1 MRWLFSVREAYKGRA
16 EHLSLIH
23 ILSREVIRVLKEQ
36 YEQTLQILTRWQGA
50 LETLAGELIR
60 RETLSGEEF
69 MEIWT
74 RVIDMV

>member
-1 MRWLFSVREAYKGRA
+1 MRPRSLKTENTSPACPLR
-16 EHLSLIH
+16 LSLIH
-23 ILSREVIRVLKEQ
+23 ILIRVLKEQ

-74 RVIDMV
+74 RVLDII

>member
-1 MRWLFSVREAYKGRA
+1 M
-16 EHLSLIH
+16 
-23 ILSREVIRVLKEQ
+23 SREVIRVLKEQ